1 MATPSQSKIKPIH
14 RAAVRRAATPA
25 DTKPELFNFFAKM
38 FDEAVTERAQI
49 IVDATV
55 KKMQE
60 TGWKAPTPSRA
71 YIAETHVRAVLG
83 KRANSPMS
91 PATFAAEYIPRG
103 PFKRVPDTITGNR
116 KTKFVY
122 WADVEALI
130 SEKKADI
137 IRRHIITG

>member
-1 MATPSQSKIKPIH
+1 MATPSQSKNKPIH

-49 IVDATV
+49 IVEQTV

-71 YIAETHVRAVLG
+71 YIEESHVRAVLG

-91 PATFAAEYIPRG
+91 PATFVAEYINKG

-122 WADVEALI
+122 WKEVEDRI
-130 SEKKADI
+130 TEKKADL
-137 IRRHIITG
+137 IRRHIITP